1 MTDTVVYG
9 IDPNRGWR
17 LQVIAYDCVKRTCS
31 DFTGFFNTRVEA
43 ETRLEQ
49 IISKL
54 KSRYTIVKI
63 VKVRAFEQ
71 IEKEN

>member
-9 IDPNRGWR
+9 VDPNRGWL
-17 LQVIAYDCVKRTCS
+17 LQVIAYDSLKRIRS
-31 DFTGFFNTRVEA
+31 DFMGFFNTRVEA

-54 KSRYTIVKI
+54 KSQNTIVKI

>member
-9 IDPNRGWR
+9 IDPNRRWL
-17 LQVIAYDCVKRTCS
+17 LQVIAYDCVERTCS
-31 DFTGFFNTRVEA
+31 NFMGFFNTRVEA

-54 KSRYTIVKI
+54 KSQHTIVKI
-63 VKVRAFEQ
+63 VKVRAFEHLGS
-71 IEKEN
+71 